1 MVNPGSYVE
10 IFFFLFNFGMILDF
24 TEKLQRQQQSA
35 PVYLHS
41 ASSNVN
47 VSPSHTVFVRTKKV
61 PLLQY

>member
-1 MVNPGSYVE
+1 MVDPGSYVE
-10 IFFFLFNFGMILDF
+10 IFFFLFNFGIILDF

-47 VSPSHTVFVRTKKV
+47 ILPNHTVFVRTKKV
-61 PLLQY
+61 PFLQY